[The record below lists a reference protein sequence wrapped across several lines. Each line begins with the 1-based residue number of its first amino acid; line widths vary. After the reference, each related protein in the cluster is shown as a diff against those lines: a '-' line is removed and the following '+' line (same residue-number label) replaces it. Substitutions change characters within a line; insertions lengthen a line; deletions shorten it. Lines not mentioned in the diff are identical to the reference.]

1 MQKKIGLIGKRE
13 VDDGSSKQ
21 PLLTHGE
28 IQIPKLFFLAVDASY
43 CDKSWRMR
51 HQRPA
56 EYSISPS
63 SFLFR
68 ELKYDQIPLTCC
80 DSSSIKYRECSGIAR
95 LLLRFPFKSWTSS
108 GDYVT
113 AWVGN
118 ENANNS
124 SLSKATIINKIPTS
138 VAFRASL
145 WPSAVLMYLEMTG
158 SRSSVVYR

>member
-1 MQKKIGLIGKRE
+1 MTARVNNRYLHMGKFRSGSLFSGGCFLPRQKLE
-13 VDDGSSKQ
+13 NETE
-21 PLLTHGE
+21 L
-28 IQIPKLFFLAVDASY
+28 
-43 CDKSWRMR
+43 
-51 HQRPA
+51 PA
-56 EYSISPS
+56 EYSMYPS
-63 SFLFR
+63 FFFFR
-68 ELKYDQIPLTCC
+68 ELKYDPIPLTWC

-95 LLLRFPFKSWTSS
+95 LLFRFPFKSWTSS
-108 GDYVT
+108 GVYAT

-124 SLSKATIINKIPTS
+124 SLGKTTIIHKIPTS